1 MKTIIFIIIMMLVIP
16 SLARAS
22 EAECLAQILWS
33 EAQGE
38 SLSGVASVGSAAIN
52 RAKRFKQNLCKLSGV
67 TYKRVPAVIRPHF
80 EAMARSS
87 MTNKSVVGNA
97 DSWERSKRPNG
108 KITAR
113 VGQHTF
119 YRMAGL

>member
-1 MKTIIFIIIMMLVIP
+1 MKKIIIIMMLIMP
-16 SLARAS
+16 SLAKAS
-22 EAECLAQILWS
+22 PTSCLAQIMWS

-52 RAKRFKQNLCKLSGV
+52 RAKRSKKNLCNLAGV
-67 TYKRVPAVIRPHF
+67 TYKRIPSTIRPYF
-80 EAMARSS
+80 EAMAKSS
-87 MTNKSVVGNA
+87 IANKSIVGDA

-113 VGQHTF
+113 VGRHTF
-119 YRMAGL
+119 YRVAGL

>member
-1 MKTIIFIIIMMLVIP
+1 MKPLIIMMLLMP

-22 EAECLAQILWS
+22 ESYVCLSQIMWS

-38 SLSGVASVGSAAIN
+38 SLQGVSSIGSAAIN
-52 RAKRFKQNLCKLSGV
+52 RAKRFKQTLCKLSGV
-67 TYKRVPAVIRPHF
+67 TYKRVPVVIRPHF

-87 MTNKSVVGNA
+87 IANKSIVGDA
-97 DSWERSKRPNG
+97 DSWERSKTPNG

-113 VGQHTF
+113 IGQHTF
-119 YRMAGL
+119 YRMVGL

>member
-1 MKTIIFIIIMMLVIP
+1 MKALLILTLLMP

-22 EAECLAQILWS
+22 EVSCLAQILWS

-67 TYKRVPAVIRPHF
+67 TYKHVPNAIRPHF
-80 EAMARSS
+80 EAMAKSS
-87 MTNKSVVGNA
+87 MANKSIVGDA

-113 VGQHTF
+113 IGKHTF

>member
-1 MKTIIFIIIMMLVIP
+1 MRVVIIMMLIMP
-16 SLARAS
+16 SLAKAS
-22 EAECLAQILWS
+22 EVSCLAQIMWS

-52 RAKRFKQNLCKLSGV
+52 RAKRFKKNLCRLSGV
-67 TYKRVPAVIRPHF
+67 TYKRVPTAIRPHF
-80 EAMARSS
+80 EAMAKSS
-87 MTNKSVVGNA
+87 IANKSVVGDA

-113 VGQHTF
+113 VGRHTF

>member
-1 MKTIIFIIIMMLVIP
+1 MKALLIL
-16 SLARAS
+16 SLLMPAIAQAS
-22 EAECLAQILWS
+22 EVSCLSQIMWS

-52 RAKRFKQNLCKLSGV
+52 RAKRFKQTLCRLSGV
-67 TYKRVPAVIRPHF
+67 TYKRIPSAIRPHF
-80 EAMARSS
+80 EAIAKSS
-87 MTNKSVVGNA
+87 IANKSVVGDA

-113 VGQHTF
+113 VGRHTF
-119 YRMAGL
+119 YRVAGL

>member
-1 MKTIIFIIIMMLVIP
+1 MKALLILTLLMPV
-16 SLARAS
+16 LAKAS
-22 EAECLAQILWS
+22 PTSCLAQIMWS

-52 RAKRFKQNLCKLSGV
+52 RAKRFKQTLCKLTGV
-67 TYKRVPAVIRPHF
+67 TYKRVPNVIRPHF
-80 EAMARSS
+80 EAMAKSS
-87 MTNKSVVGNA
+87 MSNKSIVGDA
-97 DSWERSKRPNG
+97 DSWERSKRPKG

>member
-1 MKTIIFIIIMMLVIP
+1 MIKSLLVLLLLMP
-16 SLARAS
+16 PLANAS
-22 EAECLAQILWS
+22 ETSCLAQIMWS

-38 SLSGVASVGSAAIN
+38 SLRGVASVGSAAIN
-52 RAKRFKQNLCKLSGV
+52 RSKRSKKNLCNLAGV
-67 TYKRVPAVIRPHF
+67 TYKRIPSAIRPHF

-87 MTNKSVVGNA
+87 IANKSIVGDA

-113 VGQHTF
+113 IGRHTF
-119 YRMAGL
+119 YRVVEL

>member
-1 MKTIIFIIIMMLVIP
+1 MKTIIIMLLIMP

-22 EAECLAQILWS
+22 EVSCLSQIMWS

-38 SLSGVASVGSAAIN
+38 SLSGVASIGSAAIN
-52 RAKRFKQNLCKLSGV
+52 RAKRFKQKLCKLSGV
-67 TYKRVPAVIRPHF
+67 TYKRVPNAIRPHF

-87 MTNKSVVGNA
+87 MANKSIVGDA

-113 VGQHTF
+113 IGRHTF
-119 YRMAGL
+119 YKMAGL

>member
-1 MKTIIFIIIMMLVIP
+1 MIKSLLVLLLLMP
-16 SLARAS
+16 PLANAS
-22 EAECLAQILWS
+22 ETSCLAQIMWS

-38 SLSGVASVGSAAIN
+38 SLSGVASIGSAAIN
-52 RAKRFKQNLCKLSGV
+52 RSKRFKQKLCKLTGV
-67 TYKRVPAVIRPHF
+67 TYKRVPEVIRPHF

-87 MTNKSVVGNA
+87 MANKSIVGDA

-113 VGQHTF
+113 VGRHTF
-119 YRMAGL
+119 YRVAGL

>member
-1 MKTIIFIIIMMLVIP
+1 MKAVIMMLLLMPAITQ
-16 SLARAS
+16 AS
-22 EAECLAQILWS
+22 EAECLARIMWS

-38 SLSGVASVGSAAIN
+38 SISGVASIGSAAIN
-52 RAKRFKQNLCKLSGV
+52 RAKRSKKNLCKLSGV
-67 TYKRVPAVIRPHF
+67 TYKHVPNAIRPHF
-80 EAMARSS
+80 ESMARSS
-87 MTNKSVVGNA
+87 IANKSIVGDA

-113 VGQHTF
+113 IGRHTF

>member
-1 MKTIIFIIIMMLVIP
+1 MKALLILTLLMPV
-16 SLARAS
+16 LAKAS
-22 EAECLAQILWS
+22 PTSCLAQIMWS

-52 RAKRFKQNLCKLSGV
+52 RAKRFKQNLCKLTGV
-67 TYKRVPAVIRPHF
+67 TYKRVPTTIRPHF
-80 EAMARSS
+80 EAIAKSS
-87 MTNKSVVGNA
+87 IANKSVVGDA

-119 YRMAGL
+119 YKKVGL

>member
-1 MKTIIFIIIMMLVIP
+1 MKTIIIILLIMP

-22 EAECLAQILWS
+22 EVPCLAQIMWS

-38 SLSGVASVGSAAIN
+38 SLRGVAGIGSAAIN
-52 RAKRFKQNLCKLSGV
+52 RAKRFKQKLCKLSGV
-67 TYKRVPAVIRPHF
+67 TYKRVPTVIRPHF

-87 MTNKSVVGNA
+87 IANKSIVGDA
-97 DSWERSKRPNG
+97 DSWERSKRPHG

-113 VGQHTF
+113 IGRHTF

>member
-1 MKTIIFIIIMMLVIP
+1 M
-16 SLARAS
+16 
-22 EAECLAQILWS
+22 WS

-38 SLSGVASVGSAAIN
+38 SLSGVASIGSAAIN
-52 RAKRFKQNLCKLSGV
+52 RAKRFKQKLCKLSGV
-67 TYKRVPAVIRPHF
+67 TYKRVPNAIRPHF

-87 MTNKSVVGNA
+87 MANKSIVGDA

-113 VGQHTF
+113 IGRHTF
-119 YRMAGL
+119 YKMAGL